1 VTGQLKTERIGNFL
15 VLDLGTHK
23 VYGIDRSLIREI
35 SVPSGIAEPCENQQ
49 SVYTQMV
56 VRQPQPL
63 ADRPNDTCEPWR
75 TPNTLP

>member
-1 VTGQLKTERIGNFL
+1 LAVTGAIKKQKRIGNFL

-49 SVYTQMV
+49 SVYYPNGGCV
-56 VRQPQPL
+56 SPQPL
-63 ADRPNDTCEPWR
+63 ADRPE
-75 TPNTLP
+75 